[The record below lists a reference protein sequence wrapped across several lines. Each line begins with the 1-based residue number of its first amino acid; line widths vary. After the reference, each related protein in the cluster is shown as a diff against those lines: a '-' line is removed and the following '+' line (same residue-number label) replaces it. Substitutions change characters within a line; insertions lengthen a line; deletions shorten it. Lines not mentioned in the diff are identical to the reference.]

1 MIMSCKKT
9 HTELSPTSFRNKR
22 RYGVPYSYACRPST
36 CCSEVGN
43 SCIWYLRL
51 WFYNVSR
58 NKKFTT

>member
-1 MIMSCKKT
+1 MIMSCEKT

-51 WFYNVSR
+51 WF
-58 NKKFTT
+58 

>member
-1 MIMSCKKT
+1 MIMSCEKT

-36 CCSEVGN
+36 YCSEVGN

-51 WFYNVSR
+51 WF
-58 NKKFTT
+58 